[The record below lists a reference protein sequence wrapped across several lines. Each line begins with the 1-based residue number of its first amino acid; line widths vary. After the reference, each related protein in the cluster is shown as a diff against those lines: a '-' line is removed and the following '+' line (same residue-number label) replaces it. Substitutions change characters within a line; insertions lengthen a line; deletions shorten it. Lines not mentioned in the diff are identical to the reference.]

1 MTDKGNIAELSDL
14 AAALQR
20 HGMLIRGGFA
30 LTEDDERSLVGFPDL
45 ESATRGRSLVLI
57 GNAGPA
63 LYEAFFAAAETTGQT
78 AGDNPLDDW
87 TRRIVMPIAERFG
100 ARAAFPS
107 DGPPWLPFQRWAMR
121 AEGVKASP
129 LGVLIHPD
137 FGLWHAYRAALVFDR
152 VLDLRPAPFRA
163 HPCDTCVAQPCL
175 STCPVGAITGQG
187 YAVDNCAEHV
197 GSRAGQACRSIGC
210 LARRACPVGADHRYP
225 DRAMAFHMAAF
236 LRGRGIAISHPE
248 GSDCV
253 LNTMIR

>member
-1 MTDKGNIAELSDL
+1 MTDKGNNAELTEL

-30 LTEDDERSLVGFPDL
+30 LDDEDERGLAGFPEL
-45 ESATRGRSLVLI
+45 AAETRGRTLVLI

-63 LYEAFFAAAETTGQT
+63 LYDAFFGNGQ
-78 AGDNPLDDW
+78 APGDNPLDDW
-87 TRRIVMPIAERFG
+87 TRRVIAPIA
-100 ARAAFPS
+100 ARLRARPAFPS

-129 LGVLIHPD
+129 LGVLIHPE

-152 VLDLRPAPFRA
+152 GLELPPTPIRA
-163 HPCDTCVAQPCL
+163 HPCYTCLDRPCL
-175 STCPVGAITGQG
+175 SACPVGAVTEQG
-187 YAVDNCAEHV
+187 YAVDNCAAHV
-197 GSRAGQACRSIGC
+197 GSRDGKLCRSIGC

-236 LRGRGIAISHPE
+236 LRGRGIAILH
-248 GSDCV
+248 SDEHDGV
-253 LNTMIR
+253 Y

>member
-1 MTDKGNIAELSDL
+1 MADKGNIAELSEL

-30 LTEDDERSLVGFPDL
+30 LTEDDERGLALFPDL
-45 ESATRGRSLVLI
+45 AARIRDRTLVLI

-63 LYEAFFAAAETTGQT
+63 LYDAFFAAGQAT
-78 AGDNPLDDW
+78 GDNPLDDW
-87 TRRIVMPIAERFG
+87 TRRLVLPIAERFG

-129 LGVLIHPD
+129 LGVLIHPR

-152 VLDLRPAPFRA
+152 ALDLPSAPIPA
-163 HPCDTCVAQPCL
+163 HPCDTCVEKPCL
-175 STCPVGAITGQG
+175 TACPVGAVTAQG
-187 YAVDNCAEHV
+187 YAVDNCAGHV
-197 GSRAGQACRSIGC
+197 GSRDGQACRSIGC
-210 LARRACPVGADHRYP
+210 LARRACPVGIEHFYP

-236 LRGRGIAISHPE
+236 LRGRGIAILHPE
-248 GSDCV
+248 ESGGV
-253 LNTMIR
+253 H